1 MWKVGCDFARSLS
14 GGHCLLTDGSMHIV
28 IDLEACEQQQM
39 DNLYILN
46 VAIAEGLSIT
56 FCVAAAAERSPVMR
70 DALRVTVGS
79 SAGSVWQRRE
89 GIMQWSIK

>member
-1 MWKVGCDFARSLS
+1 MWKVGCDCARRLS

-39 DNLYILN
+39 DNLTVLN
-46 VAIAEGLSIT
+46 VANAEGLSIT

-70 DALRVTVGS
+70 DALRLTVGS
-79 SAGSVWQRRE
+79 SAGGE
-89 GIMQWSIK
+89 